1 MNDEALWVRF
11 DRFSRNL
18 LPLAMTFCLVMLSA
32 LPLPIPGYALVV
44 PLFSLCAVYFWAIN
58 QPRSMPPVAIFV
70 LGLLQ
75 DSLSGAPFGLHA
87 VMLLLTYGMV
97 VSQRSFFFGKSFGVM
112 WWGFMLVALIS
123 VAAAWLFASAVS
135 WHVVRPGPAGFQFL
149 LTLAL
154 YPLAAVFMTG
164 VQRLMPTPS

>member
-18 LPLAMTFCLVMLSA
+18 LPLVLTFCLVMLSA
-32 LPLPIPGYALVV
+32 VPVPIPGYPLVV
-44 PLFSLCAVYFWAIN
+44 PLFSLCSVYFWSIN
-58 QPRSMPPVAIFV
+58 RPQSLSPVAIFA

-75 DSLSGAPFGLHA
+75 DTLSGAPFGLHA

-97 VSQRSFFFGKSFGVM
+97 VRQRNFFLGKSFGVM

-123 VAAAWLFASAVS
+123 VAAAWFFASAIS
-135 WHVVRPGPAGFQFL
+135 WNIVRPGPAGFQFL

-154 YPLAAVFMTG
+154 YPVAAICLTG
-164 VQRLMPTPS
+164 VQRLMPSSP

>member
-18 LPLAMTFCLVMLSA
+18 LPLALTFCLVMLSA
-32 LPLPIPGYALVV
+32 VPVPIPGYALVV
-44 PLFSLCAVYFWAIN
+44 PLFSLCAVYFWSIN
-58 QPRSMPPVAIFV
+58 RPQSLPPVAIFV

-75 DSLSGAPFGLHA
+75 DTLSGAPLGLHA

-97 VSQRSFFFGKSFGVM
+97 VSQRSFFLGKSFGVM

-123 VAAAWLFASAVS
+123 IAAAWLFASAAS
-135 WHVVRPGPAGFQFL
+135 WNIVRPGPAGFQFL

-154 YPLAAVFMTG
+154 YPVAALFLTG
-164 VQRLMPTPS
+164 AQRLMPSPP